1 MADNE
6 HNNLELSPSFKERL
20 GKSILAL
27 VGFTIGVIS
36 IVGVLI
42 VEIKSDMVTFAAI
55 FLGALFIF
63 FSVWRILRMYTVK
76 LYVDEDAIRYR
87 DRFVWKKISW
97 SEVISLGQANDVDP
111 DEEGVLKKVKSL
123 LIMTNNGLRRFDMT
137 AYSLTHSM
145 ETIDKVIESRPKE
158 TVDDE
163 DLDD

>member
-36 IVGVLI
+36 IIGVLI